1 MLGGLGNM
9 MEMLKNAKGIQ
20 ARMAEFQK
28 ELVTRRFDAETGG
41 GAVRVTVDGKGLV
54 VDIKIDPSATKDVE
68 LLEDLIKA
76 AVCSA
81 ASHAQEALKEELT
94 NLTGGLSIPGL
105 NEMLPG

>member
-9 MEMLKNAKGIQ
+9 MEMLKNAKSIQ
-20 ARMAEFQK
+20 ERMAEFQQ
-28 ELVTRRFDAETGG
+28 ELVTKRFDAETGG

-54 VDIKIDPSATKDVE
+54 VTIKIDPSATEDVE

-81 ASHAQEALKEELT
+81 ASQAQDALKEELT
-94 NLTGGLSIPGL
+94 RLTGGLNIPGL